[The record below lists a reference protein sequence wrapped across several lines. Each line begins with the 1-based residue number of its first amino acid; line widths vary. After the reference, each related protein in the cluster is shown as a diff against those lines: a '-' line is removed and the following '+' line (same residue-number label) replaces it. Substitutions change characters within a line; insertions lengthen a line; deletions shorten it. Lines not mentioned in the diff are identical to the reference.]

1 MSSQESSNWVDGS
14 CLSTVI
20 QTEYQATESD
30 CVGQALK
37 KMRNSDRKSGGEA
50 DCGATSGGGEETPKN
65 AKNDNIVEVASH
77 SGTSHSADTVIVAM
91 MNMITI
97 DGFRPQEI
105 IERTNAK
112 NCLEI
117 STVSPVHT
125 STVKIWSHSD
135 SAEMD
140 PWELITM
147 AIRDLHLSQIA
158 PTSMNFFQAPNGMF
172 GDFWKS
178 KKCNVNLNRN
188 NKNFDQNKNIFS
200 TFSWTIPTVM
210 ATCDA
215 SPVQGT
221 SMSENCLVV
230 ADFIVFWWS
239 SIGFTTDN
247 CSAPLSTRAGGGL
260 QSIWNNI
267 LISKNIKSTM
277 KKYSKKLKIFTWH
290 DASWWVG
297 WIPSSWNCWLG
308 LRDDWCSWCDLWD
321 WCYWC
326 GWLCG
331 LFWLDVGPI
340 ISLKIF

>member
-1 MSSQESSNWVDGS
+1 
-14 CLSTVI
+14 
-20 QTEYQATESD
+20 
-30 CVGQALK
+30 
-37 KMRNSDRKSGGEA
+37 
-50 DCGATSGGGEETPKN
+50 
-65 AKNDNIVEVASH
+65 
-77 SGTSHSADTVIVAM
+77 
-91 MNMITI
+91 
-97 DGFRPQEI
+97 
-105 IERTNAK
+105 
-112 NCLEI
+112 
-117 STVSPVHT
+117 
-125 STVKIWSHSD
+125 
-135 SAEMD
+135 MD

-178 KKCNVNLNRN
+178 KKCNENLNRN

-247 CSAPLSTRAGGGL
+247 CSAPLSTRAGRGL

-308 LRDDWCSWCDLWD
+308 LREDWCSWCDLWD

-340 ISLKIF
+340 ISLKVF